1 MENFMEKIQRV
12 SKMEILSNGFGKN
25 FNQTEKKSSKEDAEK
40 FCFSVLF
47 EDAVNKLEEEE
58 MEK

>member
-1 MENFMEKIQRV
+1 MEKIQGV
-12 SKMEILSNGFGKN
+12 SKIEIFSNGFGKN

-47 EDAVNKLEEEE
+47 EDAVSKLEEEE
-58 MEK
+58 KER